1 MASLA
6 YERGFQR
13 ALVRFTDQLSSDEKR
28 DFEFSTLEEVY
39 DVIEQIQNVHGS
51 ERKMRN
57 LTRIKS
63 FLEAMEQYGKVI
75 EVFLNSASLLAFV
88 WVRMTDS
95 SEIKV

>member
-6 YERGFQR
+6 HERGFQR

-39 DVIEQIQNVHGS
+39 DVIEQTQNLHGS

-63 FLEAMEQYGKVI
+63 FLEAMEEYGKVI

-88 WVRMTDS
+88 WVRHDG
-95 SEIKV
+95 

>member
-6 YERGFQR
+6 HDRGFQR
-13 ALVRFTDQLSSDEKR
+13 ALVRFTDRLSPDEKR
-28 DFEFSTLEEVY
+28 EFEFSTLEEVY

-75 EVFLNSASLLAFV
+75 EVFLNSANLLAFV
-88 WVRMTDS
+88 WVRHHG
-95 SEIKV
+95 